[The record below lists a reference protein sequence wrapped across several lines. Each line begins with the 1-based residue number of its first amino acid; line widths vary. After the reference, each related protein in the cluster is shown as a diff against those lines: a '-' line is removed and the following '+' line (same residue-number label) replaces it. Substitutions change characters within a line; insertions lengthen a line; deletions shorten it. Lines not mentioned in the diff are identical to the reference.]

1 MSDGPGSMAACLA
14 ESIMYGLPDGLPTS
28 ISGSA
33 KALFDSIDLD
43 GSGDLDWEE
52 LETAKYQLE
61 DILWGLSEDWGLIP
75 SKRSLAAPI
84 CPTAAKRQELELPP
98 SRSFAFERGCLLNN
112 RGVFCISGC
121 H

>member
-1 MSDGPGSMAACLA
+1 MAACLA

-61 DILWGLSEDWGLIP
+61 DILWGLIP
-75 SKRSLAAPI
+75 SKRSLAPI

-98 SRSFAFERGCLLNN
+98 SRSFAFERGCL
-112 RGVFCISGC
+112 
-121 H
+121 

>member
-1 MSDGPGSMAACLA
+1 MSEGPGSMAACLA
-14 ESIMYGLPDGLPTS
+14 ESIMYGLPDDLPTS

-43 GSGDLDWEE
+43 ESGDLDKVE

-75 SKRSLAAPI
+75 SKRSA
-84 CPTAAKRQELELPP
+84 LPP
-98 SRSFAFERGCLLNN
+98 SINL
-112 RGVFCISGC
+112 
-121 H
+121 